1 MSENIIQKELI
12 KQLADL
18 LKENNLSEIEW
29 SKGDLKIKVGKNN
42 IFNTTSYSPSE
53 NFSNEEPLQKNSVNK
68 DKNLDK
74 YNTITSPMVGTAYL
88 APEPGGKKFVEVGD
102 SISEGQQLLIIEAM
116 KTMNPIVSNKNG
128 KIVEIL
134 VKDGSPV
141 EFDEPLVIVE

>member
-29 SKGDLKIKVGKNN
+29 SKGDLKIKVGKNITYN
-42 IFNTTSYSPSE
+42 SSNNLYSEKLHNE
-53 NFSNEEPLQKNSVNK
+53 NSQIEVSASKDNK
-68 DKNLDK
+68 DNA
-74 YNTITSPMVGTAYL
+74 IISPMVGTAYL
-88 APEPGGKKFVEVGD
+88 APEPGGKNFVEIGD
-102 SISEGQQLLIIEAM
+102 SIKEGQQILIIEAM

-128 KIVEIL
+128 KIIQIL

-141 EFDEPLVIVE
+141 EFGESLVIVE